1 MCILSSSIPSSVLKL
16 KLKDMHITFYKPTKQ
31 TVEQAPVKK
40 NIIGKAPKSP
50 RLVVNPDGTVSTI
63 EDHLNWDFDKPNR
76 AGE

>member
-1 MCILSSSIPSSVLKL
+1 
-16 KLKDMHITFYKPTKQ
+16 MHITFYKPNK
-31 TVEQAPVKK
+31 TVEPAPVKQ

-50 RLVVNPDGTVSTI
+50 RLVVNPDGTLSTI